1 SLHHSM
7 EKEAF
12 ARLLDRS
19 WPSFRDRLLQSY
31 PGNDADGIDIDMK
44 LNERWAT
51 EDHQQEDQDDTGV
64 EISRYASLGSLGTME
79 EASSQRAADLGTD
92 SRTSAD
98 SRGSG
103 SSASSEIMPAIP
115 TAGSGAPYLRSR
127 LKGLNI
133 EEARAIRRRLRVRL
147 GAITQT
153 KLVSGKSLHDAVS
166 ALGLTRYGL
175 QEINDIVNCLADFI
189 GLRFSAPDHKG
200 RPSQTSVTAAHI
212 FSFHD
217 DDAQNLGIPEW
228 EWPPYRESYSTSSIH
243 KSASL
248 QWHALDKP
256 RQQKYNAVP
265 AQALMELC
273 LAEETDIQYKI
284 FGSYLKPFQAIRE
297 ILLAGDT
304 NRLVAELTFVRINDL
319 AVPPE
324 PLHPLLLLEPFV
336 AVLIIANGVM
346 IGFQTDPAYQDWDGW
361 AYFEAAF
368 ASFLLLEIA
377 FRVHLL
383 KCRQFWCGT
392 ERYWNFFD
400 IFLGVTGVTDVV
412 MQFSTDQKVDFFAT
426 SLLRF
431 CRLIRLVRIVKV
443 FRLKF
448 MRDLR
453 LMVKG
458 LIAGVKTLILA
469 FTLLFSVIYVI
480 SGFATMVLGGH
491 EAIDRLDLE
500 MHFRTLPDSMFTC
513 FRCFTG
519 ECVDEYGKPLT
530 HMLAQE
536 FGHIFV
542 FSYVFSYML
551 VAMGIFNVILA
562 VYVDITMKAA
572 KENEAVT
579 ADQHARESIRIARTT
594 RELLKKFAAAYHLFQ
609 DIEESDMSSIDI
621 SPNAALFTDDE
632 IQDNIAVTKELFLLV
647 IQDRQVQL
655 LMDDLDLPP
664 DRANL
669 FEVIDADGSGTLH
682 IAELVHG
689 LLKIRGEVTKSD
701 TVAALLATKAVQAML
716 SEIHKEVESTRENL
730 RSEMGNHFH
739 DFKKKLRKIALAAPQ
754 STASNRRPEPT
765 RKPRPLPIAH
775 LQAPRRPDMIPEV
788 LDAFIQIQQSLEM
801 LAQQLGCNLARHRTP
816 EGSASGVSERAAK
829 ELLSGE
835 NHATLPSSHCPFLD
849 GSIFPATRVLPSL
862 GGFTLSSWADSC
874 ALEFFEGFLVEHRR
888 GSATQ

>member
-1 SLHHSM
+1 M
-7 EKEAF
+7 EVSK
-12 ARLLDRS
+12 LKS
-19 WPSFRDRLLQSY
+19 
-31 PGNDADGIDIDMK
+31 DA
-44 LNERWAT
+44 
-51 EDHQQEDQDDTGV
+51 
-64 EISRYASLGSLGTME
+64 SR
-79 EASSQRAADLGTD
+79 ASSQPEAELGTD

-98 SRGSG
+98 SKGSG
-103 SSASSEIMPAIP
+103 SSVSSEIMPAIP

-127 LKGLNI
+127 LKGLNV

-147 GAITQT
+147 GAITST

-175 QEINDIVNCLADFI
+175 SEINDIVNCLGDFI
-189 GLRFSAPDHKG
+189 GLHFSAPDHKG

-212 FSFHD
+212 FNFHD
-217 DDAQNLGIPEW
+217 DDAQNLGTPEW
-228 EWPPYRESYSTSSIH
+228 ESH

-248 QWHALDKP
+248 QWHGLDKP

-273 LAEETDIQYKI
+273 LAEETDARAAMSCSLNLLCVLVRGDHLHYMCPCGRARGKDRLVRFVKSEDIQYKI

-336 AVLIIANGVM
+336 AVLIVANGVM
-346 IGFQTDPAYQDWDGW
+346 IGFQTDPAYQDSRRWCCLDQDWHGW

-377 FRVHLL
+377 FRMHLL
-383 KCRQFWCGT
+383 KCRNFWCGI

-400 IFLGVTGVTDVV
+400 LFLGATGVTDVV
-412 MQFSTDQKVDFFAT
+412 IQFSTDQRVDFFGT

-443 FRLKF
+443 FRL
-448 MRDLR
+448 
-453 LMVKG
+453 
-458 LIAGVKTLILA
+458 KTLILA

-480 SGFATMVLGGH
+480 SGFATMMLGGD
-491 EAIDRLDLE
+491 EAIERLELE
-500 MHFRTLPDSMFTC
+500 LYFRTLPDSMFTC

-536 FGHIFV
+536 YGHIFV

-609 DIEESDMSSIDI
+609 DIEE
-621 SPNAALFTDDE
+621 
-632 IQDNIAVTKELFLLV
+632 
-647 IQDRQVQL
+647 R
-655 LMDDLDLPP
+655 
-664 DRANL
+664 
-669 FEVIDADGSGTLH
+669 
-682 IAELVHG
+682 
-689 LLKIRGEVTKSD
+689 
-701 TVAALLATKAVQAML
+701 
-716 SEIHKEVESTRENL
+716 
-730 RSEMGNHFH
+730 
-739 DFKKKLRKIALAAPQ
+739 
-754 STASNRRPEPT
+754 
-765 RKPRPLPIAH
+765 
-775 LQAPRRPDMIPEV
+775 
-788 LDAFIQIQQSLEM
+788 
-801 LAQQLGCNLARHRTP
+801 
-816 EGSASGVSERAAK
+816 
-829 ELLSGE
+829 
-835 NHATLPSSHCPFLD
+835 
-849 GSIFPATRVLPSL
+849 
-862 GGFTLSSWADSC
+862 
-874 ALEFFEGFLVEHRR
+874 
-888 GSATQ
+888 